1 MPRRRTR
8 PRRRRRASR
17 HRPLPH
23 VVSFSVPE
31 RPLKNSD
38 IVFIVRRGTRK
49 IGELRISQGGLDWFP
64 RKAKTCYST
73 SWERF
78 QKILQGA

>member
-1 MPRRRTR
+1 
-8 PRRRRRASR
+8 
-17 HRPLPH
+17 
-23 VVSFSVPE
+23 
-31 RPLKNSD
+31 LKNSD

-64 RKAKTCYST
+64 RKARTCYST

-78 QKILQGA
+78 QKILQSA